1 MRCQNQAKMSSA
13 LQDCGG
19 VSRYANFMVMI
30 TISFSDC
37 NKHNMDATASSIIGV
52 VQPYMFEPPEPQS
65 DSESEG
71 IDQPPTHRGSTT
83 GGGCAQ

>member
-1 MRCQNQAKMSSA
+1 MKLGVKNQLSSQ

-30 TISFSDC
+30 TISFEDC

-52 VQPYMFEPPEPQS
+52 VQS
-65 DSESEG
+65 
-71 IDQPPTHRGSTT
+71 
-83 GGGCAQ
+83 

>member
-1 MRCQNQAKMSSA
+1 
-13 LQDCGG
+13 
-19 VSRYANFMVMI
+19 
-30 TISFSDC
+30 
-37 NKHNMDATASSIIGV
+37 MDATASSIIGV

-71 IDQPPTHRGSTT
+71 IDQPPTHHGLMTGEGGGCARNSNTHRGPTT